1 MKAIISEGTL
11 EAFSWTI
18 DESVTP
24 ELVDKI
30 EKSGDNTGTDW
41 FSFQFA
47 EIVNILGEKYS
58 LDEIEEMIYDE
69 DPEIIEIGS
78 IVLDQSLII
87 KKDENLFNLIR
98 LYFPVMQVIVRKLRK
113 KNN

>member
-1 MKAIISEGTL
+1 MKAIVSEGTL
-11 EAFSWTI
+11 QAFSWSI
-18 DESVTP
+18 DEAITP

-47 EIVNILGEKYS
+47 EIVNILHEKYN
-58 LDEIEEMIYDE
+58 LEKIEEMIYDE

-78 IVLDQSLII
+78 IVLDQSLLI
-87 KKDENLFNLIR
+87 KKDQDLEDLVR
-98 LYFPVMQVIVRKLRK
+98 LYFPVMQVIVRKLRLL
-113 KNN
+113 

>member
-47 EIVNILGEKYS
+47 EIVNILYEKYS

-69 DPEIIEIGS
+69 DPKIIELGYL
-78 IVLDQSLII
+78 VLNQSLTIQN
-87 KKDENLFNLIR
+87 DENLYHLIR
-98 LYFPVMQVIVRKLRK
+98 LYFPVMQVIVRKLRQE
-113 KNN
+113 

>member
-1 MKAIISEGTL
+1 MKAVVSEGTS

-18 DESVTP
+18 DEAVTP

-30 EKSGDNTGTDW
+30 EISGDNTGTDW

-47 EIVNILGEKYS
+47 EVVNILNEKYS

-69 DPEIIEIGS
+69 EPEIVEIGS
-78 IVLDQSLII
+78 IVLDQSLLTQ
-87 KKDENLFNLIR
+87 KDQNLEDLVR
-98 LYFPVMQVIVRKLRK
+98 LYFPVMQVIIRKLRK
-113 KNN
+113 QPK